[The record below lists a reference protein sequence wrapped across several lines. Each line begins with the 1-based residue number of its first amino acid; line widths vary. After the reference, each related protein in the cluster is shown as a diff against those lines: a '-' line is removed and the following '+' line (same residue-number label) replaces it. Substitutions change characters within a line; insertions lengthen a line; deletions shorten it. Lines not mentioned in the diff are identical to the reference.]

1 MKHIL
6 IIDDYFPLL
15 NSLRIALELN
25 EYKVEIS
32 QTPSCLLEDNGL
44 LPDILLTDH
53 HLPNLADNNWLETVK
68 NNPRLKHIP
77 IILMSGNMDIE
88 EIAKGLNVDDFILKP
103 INIDNLLTKLNFLT
117 MLR

>member
-15 NSLRIALELN
+15 NSLRVALELN

-32 QTPSCLLEDNGL
+32 QTSSYLLEDNRP
-44 LPDILLTDH
+44 LPDVLLIDH

-68 NNPRLKHIP
+68 NNLRLKHIP
-77 IILMSGNMDIE
+77 IILMSGDMDLE
-88 EIAKGLNVDDFILKP
+88 EIARSLNVDDFILKP
-103 INIDNLLTKLNFLT
+103 INIDNLLKKLSFLT